1 MRRNVGGSPRQSKDP
16 SGWPT
21 RQKHK
26 RRTRARPET
35 EPEPV
40 DMRLLQNPPSRAV
53 VPYTPKT
60 ELEDSDLRF
69 LIYHCKYHP
78 TNESL
83 VHRADESDVTVI
95 SKETVTN
102 VGPRFEW
109 FPLAVRDEAF
119 FHALISSTSSHAAY
133 LQQVELP
140 PSFFFHRGTAI
151 QLLNER
157 IARGAHD
164 EGTINTVAVFCQQ
177 ESFEG
182 RAEKALTHING
193 LLQIV
198 SAAGGPHSQELSPHT
213 RRHVYLTDLAASI
226 ALMSKPLLR
235 PALDVTDPE
244 KYFRKPS
251 AITASHAKT
260 FGVRLY
266 NFSNSTLSD
275 HAATVLWGLRN
286 VSEIL
291 QTIRN
296 GTERL
301 DTPLATDIQFTDRV
315 EVLERLIHPL
325 WYVDDP
331 VAPQHPIF
339 RTFGWACCIYIYTTL
354 RELPKELGM
363 NAMLANRIKVAL
375 ELCPDLNVLLATFQ
389 DLLLWQMFVCGRV
402 ADFRD
407 RPFFAQQATK
417 ILMIRKIEDPDEI
430 MATAMSFLWP
440 ERQVDDGEAQYGEG
454 STPTKPGNERRD

>member
-177 ESFEG
+177 E
-182 RAEKALTHING
+182 
-193 LLQIV
+193 
-198 SAAGGPHSQELSPHT
+198 
-213 RRHVYLTDLAASI
+213 
-226 ALMSKPLLR
+226 
-235 PALDVTDPE
+235 
-244 KYFRKPS
+244 
-251 AITASHAKT
+251 
-260 FGVRLY
+260 VR
-266 NFSNSTLSD
+266 
-275 HAATVLWGLRN
+275 
-286 VSEIL
+286 
-291 QTIRN
+291 
-296 GTERL
+296 
-301 DTPLATDIQFTDRV
+301 
-315 EVLERLIHPL
+315 
-325 WYVDDP
+325 
-331 VAPQHPIF
+331 
-339 RTFGWACCIYIYTTL
+339 
-354 RELPKELGM
+354 
-363 NAMLANRIKVAL
+363 
-375 ELCPDLNVLLATFQ
+375 
-389 DLLLWQMFVCGRV
+389 
-402 ADFRD
+402 
-407 RPFFAQQATK
+407 
-417 ILMIRKIEDPDEI
+417 
-430 MATAMSFLWP
+430 
-440 ERQVDDGEAQYGEG
+440 
-454 STPTKPGNERRD
+454 